1 MNCVGKNF
9 SVDNVFKMLESVNLV
24 VENFLSDY
32 HMLSC
37 LKTISKHQV
46 CNLKKDLST
55 FTQ

>member
-1 MNCVGKNF
+1 MNCVSKNF
-9 SVDNVFKMLESVNLV
+9 SVDNLFKMLESVNLV

-37 LKTISKHQV
+37 LKTISKPRVESSQV
-46 CNLKKDLST
+46 DLST